1 MKNFLIVAFIVL
13 LLLIMFPATTVTAGN
28 YKTLTIGVKNKN
40 PLNIKKGG
48 SSDWLGTVG
57 YDNQGH
63 AIFSSFVY
71 GIRAAIKDIKGKF
84 ARGID
89 SVEELIYIWAL
100 GNREPYINYITNQT
114 GFARNQKLSFTKTNI
129 QKLVVAMGKFEST
142 YTISQSEFNAA
153 WLLVV

>member
-1 MKNFLIVAFIVL
+1 MKNYLIVAFIVL
-13 LLLIMFPATTVTAGN
+13 LLLIIFPTTTVTAGN

-48 SSDWLGTVG
+48 TSNWLGSVG
-57 YDNQGH
+57 YDSQGH

-84 ARGID
+84 GRGID
-89 SVEELIYIWAL
+89 SIEELIYIWAL
-100 GNREPYINYITNQT
+100 GNREPYITFITNQT
-114 GFARNQKLSFTKTNI
+114 GFARNQKLTFNKNNI
-129 QKLVVAMGKFEST
+129 QKLVIAMGKFEST
-142 YTISQSEFNAA
+142 YTISQSEFNSA

>member
-1 MKNFLIVAFIVL
+1 MKNLFIVGFLVL
-13 LLLIMFPATTVTAGN
+13 LLLIIFPTATVTAGI

-48 SSDWLGTVG
+48 KQDWMGTVG
-57 YDNQGH
+57 YDSQGH

-84 ARGID
+84 NRGID
-89 SVEELIYIWAL
+89 SIEELIYVWAL
-100 GNREPYINYITNQT
+100 GNREPYITYVTNQT
-114 GFARNQKLSFTKTNI
+114 GFSRNQKLEFNKTNI

-142 YTISQSEFNAA
+142 YTISQSEFNSS